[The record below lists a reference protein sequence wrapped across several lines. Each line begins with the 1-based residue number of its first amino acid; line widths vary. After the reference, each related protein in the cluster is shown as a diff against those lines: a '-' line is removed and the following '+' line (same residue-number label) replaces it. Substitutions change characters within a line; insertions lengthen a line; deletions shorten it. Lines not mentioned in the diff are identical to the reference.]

1 MSLAQFQRARL
12 VPFAADG
19 RDTEER
25 RAIPLDFNP
34 ETLTLKVSSGEARDR
49 ARRGRQQVQNVG
61 ASKATLSFECY
72 FDSTRPRDGQDG
84 EGGDEEMLDV
94 RLRTKPIADLL
105 QVSGSGR
112 EQAPRR
118 VQFRWGTLIFNGVIT
133 THQEVFDYFSPS
145 GVPLRSKVQLTL
157 TEQEFRYQVDAADA
171 ARRREATAQA
181 ATDARTSATA
191 AGADSLLGGAPGSDL
206 AAGLEL
212 SVDLRLDADLSV
224 QLGLAASLGVS
235 ADLGLAAGAGIP
247 LDASAAVDVFG
258 PAALGASA
266 NLGRSG
272 LAFPAPSPGLAA
284 AGVTPNPWAPDGP
297 APGSSAAALAAV
309 VNSQRAGGA
318 VAPLPLAPPPLAGA
332 PRTPAR
338 TAAAGAAAAAAAPAS
353 ARPPLPVRGS
363 PPLALR
369 RTPPTGAPLLT
380 GGEVPRA
387 LAGGERR
394 PRWESL
400 PAIAATAA
408 RRPDCACGGRGCG
421 CCGGD
426 R

>member
-1 MSLAQFQRARL
+1 
-12 VPFAADG
+12 
-19 RDTEER
+19 
-25 RAIPLDFNP
+25 
-34 ETLTLKVSSGEARDR
+34 
-49 ARRGRQQVQNVG
+49 
-61 ASKATLSFECY
+61 
-72 FDSTRPRDGQDG
+72 
-84 EGGDEEMLDV
+84 MLDV

-247 LDASAAVDVFG
+247 LDASAAVDVEI
-258 PAALGASA
+258 ASA
-266 NLGRSG
+266 
-272 LAFPAPSPGLAA
+272 
-284 AGVTPNPWAPDGP
+284 
-297 APGSSAAALAAV
+297 
-309 VNSQRAGGA
+309 
-318 VAPLPLAPPPLAGA
+318 
-332 PRTPAR
+332 AR
-338 TAAAGAAAAAAAPAS
+338 S
-353 ARPPLPVRGS
+353 ARPFASRRCFSGRRSASFCESGLVPIRAPS
-363 PPLALR
+363 AL
-369 RTPPTGAPLLT
+369 LQ
-380 GGEVPRA
+380 
-387 LAGGERR
+387 
-394 PRWESL
+394 
-400 PAIAATAA
+400 
-408 RRPDCACGGRGCG
+408 
-421 CCGGD
+421 
-426 R
+426 